1 MVGGGDERAAAR
13 PRGELLDVQ
22 SVDLLPRPLK
32 PWLAAVTNAPQRAH
46 AVNYWTSSPS
56 TFCRAP

>member
-13 PRGELLDVQ
+13 PCGELLNVQ

-46 AVNYWTSSPS
+46 AVNY
-56 TFCRAP
+56 